1 MFSPSRILNEKNDIV
16 MDHQNVERAFKDLN
30 NKFERA
36 KDVVAGLKSCEDD
49 LKQNVEVLSKR
60 QVPLS
65 LNCVS

>member
-1 MFSPSRILNEKNDIV
+1 